1 MHTVLVFT
9 LSFFVILFL
18 AAGYLIIRKK
28 AGSNGF
34 ITLLVYVFSIIFL
47 LRMCVNISMESDKL
61 GIFET
66 IMDSFVH
73 TLQSFS
79 MDEDYT
85 MFVMGGKNALG
96 GATVS
101 AEVYGVVISIL
112 NAMAPI
118 LGGAIILD
126 ILTGL
131 FPRLKIIFNPQREK
145 FIFSELNINS
155 ITLAEDIVRD
165 CNYNRLITN
174 EQKSFFIKQKPLI
187 IFTDAYPDSKS
198 ESISELFERAKAI
211 KAICLSTDIKHLP
224 VKKSRSVF
232 YFLID
237 NDEHTNL
244 ESVNDLL
251 NEPGCRIL
259 WPKPCDNNGLRA
271 TTIIVLSQSDYSVN
285 LVNHILNKR
294 KETIHEVLVR
304 PIRDYSN
311 MAMNLVR
318 DIPLFTA
325 LADKKTAEPVSAGM
339 SEYVFTPQNTL
350 HVTLIGSG
358 GIAEEFFKTVFWCG
372 QIAGYQL
379 HIHVISKT
387 AKDMR
392 DRIEH
397 DCPELFRSC
406 DSHDD
411 ILKIYPYRKDS
422 KYAPPYAV
430 CNDFIDN
437 IDAEYVQD
445 YPDHILSDT
454 DYFLVALGSD
464 EKNIHTAAVLSREI
478 HRRHLEEGKDI
489 HPVIVP
495 IVFDD
500 QLADTVRNGMPESY
514 EPYMLPYGTL
524 SDRFS
529 CKNIFMVE
537 TRDHSQKNGELYDA
551 SKQEAR
557 VQDEYSYWANTTK
570 SYHAKYKLFSLY
582 NYLNIPLSWKFGDDL
597 CPERISITENDD
609 NDRIIAWMEH
619 RRWNAYLRS
628 CGFSCPTDRQLARFT
643 ASSPKHDHKNISLKI
658 HSCLVEADLEKRP
671 LDLRHLTTQNLPEY
685 DSLDFVSIYDS
696 LLKQVLSNGVCASE
710 ILEKFFDKN
719 SLLYESKIESL
730 EKDGI
735 FSEKLSIK
743 DYKRYDGIAHDME
756 LQSLVDYQE

>member
-47 LRMCVNISMESDKL
+47 LRMCVNISMESNKL

-96 GATVS
+96 GATVP

-118 LGGAIILD
+118 LGGAVILD

-259 WPKPCDNNGLRA
+259 WPKPCFMP
-271 TTIIVLSQSDYSVN
+271 
-285 LVNHILNKR
+285 KR
-294 KETIHEVLVR
+294 
-304 PIRDYSN
+304 
-311 MAMNLVR
+311 
-318 DIPLFTA
+318 
-325 LADKKTAEPVSAGM
+325 
-339 SEYVFTPQNTL
+339 
-350 HVTLIGSG
+350 
-358 GIAEEFFKTVFWCG
+358 
-372 QIAGYQL
+372 
-379 HIHVISKT
+379 
-387 AKDMR
+387 
-392 DRIEH
+392 
-397 DCPELFRSC
+397 
-406 DSHDD
+406 
-411 ILKIYPYRKDS
+411 
-422 KYAPPYAV
+422 
-430 CNDFIDN
+430 
-437 IDAEYVQD
+437 
-445 YPDHILSDT
+445 
-454 DYFLVALGSD
+454 
-464 EKNIHTAAVLSREI
+464 
-478 HRRHLEEGKDI
+478 
-489 HPVIVP
+489 
-495 IVFDD
+495 
-500 QLADTVRNGMPESY
+500 
-514 EPYMLPYGTL
+514 
-524 SDRFS
+524 
-529 CKNIFMVE
+529 
-537 TRDHSQKNGELYDA
+537 
-551 SKQEAR
+551 
-557 VQDEYSYWANTTK
+557 
-570 SYHAKYKLFSLY
+570 
-582 NYLNIPLSWKFGDDL
+582 
-597 CPERISITENDD
+597 
-609 NDRIIAWMEH
+609 
-619 RRWNAYLRS
+619 
-628 CGFSCPTDRQLARFT
+628 
-643 ASSPKHDHKNISLKI
+643 
-658 HSCLVEADLEKRP
+658 
-671 LDLRHLTTQNLPEY
+671 
-685 DSLDFVSIYDS
+685 
-696 LLKQVLSNGVCASE
+696 
-710 ILEKFFDKN
+710 
-719 SLLYESKIESL
+719 
-730 EKDGI
+730 
-735 FSEKLSIK
+735 
-743 DYKRYDGIAHDME
+743 
-756 LQSLVDYQE
+756 LQR